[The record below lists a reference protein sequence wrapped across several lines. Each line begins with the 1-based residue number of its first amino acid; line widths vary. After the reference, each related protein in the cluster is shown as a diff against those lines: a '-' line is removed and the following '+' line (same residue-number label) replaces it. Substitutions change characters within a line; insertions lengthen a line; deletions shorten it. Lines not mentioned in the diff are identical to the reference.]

1 MGMTTTLSSAPQR
14 LLIAGPNL
22 TIDRTAT
29 IAALRPGEVLR
40 TREVAV
46 TAGGK
51 GVNVARAA
59 SALGATAVLVGFLPG
74 RLGGVAAALLADEGV
89 ALRGIDSGG
98 ELRSTSVL
106 IEDGGRVTVINEPG
120 PAVTATEWAALE
132 RAVAE
137 GLRGA
142 AVLVCSGSIPPGA
155 PPDAF
160 GRLVTAA
167 HAAGV
172 RALVDTS
179 SVQLGSALAAGPDV
193 ATPNLAE
200 AEALLGGG
208 AGEGVEV
215 AGDTAKGRALDAA
228 DGLVRLGARAAV
240 VTAGAAGAA
249 IVGEEVRSWL
259 PAPAVLVRNPIGAG
273 DAFAAG
279 LAVGLARGESLADA
293 TALAVATGSASVELW
308 LAGAADP
315 TRVAE
320 LLAGGTTAAPGWSR

>member
-1 MGMTTTLSSAPQR
+1 MSMTTTLSSTPR

-22 TIDRTAT
+22 TIDRTAA
-29 IAALRPGEVLR
+29 IAELRPGEVLR

-59 SALGATAVLVGFLPG
+59 SALGATAMLVGFLPG
-74 RLGGVAAALLADEGV
+74 RLGGAAAAMLAEEGV
-89 ALRGIDSGG
+89 ALHGVDSGG

-106 IEDGGRVTVINEPG
+106 IEDSGRVTVINEPG
-120 PAVTATEWAALE
+120 PPVTATEWEALE
-132 RAVAE
+132 HAVAE
-137 GLRGA
+137 ELRDA
-142 AVLVCSGSIPPGA
+142 DMLVCSGSIPPGA
-155 PPDAF
+155 PPDAI

-179 SVQLGSALAAGPDV
+179 SVRLGPALAAGPDV

-200 AEALLGGG
+200 AEALLGG
-208 AGEGVEV
+208 ATGEGVEV
-215 AGDTAKGRALDAA
+215 AGDEAEGRGLVAA
-228 DGLVRLGARAAV
+228 DGLLRLGARAAV
-240 VTAGAAGAA
+240 VTAGSAGAA
-249 IVGEEVRSWL
+249 VAGGDLRTWI
-259 PAPAVLVRNPIGAG
+259 PAPAVRVRNPIGAG

-279 LAVGLARGESLADA
+279 LAVGLARDWSLAEA
-293 TALAVATGSASVELW
+293 AALAVATGSASVERP

-315 TRVAE
+315 ARIAHLFQAV
-320 LLAGGTTAAPGWSR
+320 